1 MKFEHIINTCSG
13 KCIDV
18 LAGQNISVIDID
30 GGQVVDFLQK
40 IQKILMNFCLREL
53 RLTVMNPVRLKKGD
67 FIYSNLYRPM
77 FPRFYMMK
85 LENMIYCIHAA
96 DRKCIIFLP

>member
-1 MKFEHIINTCSG
+1 MKFEHIINACSG

-53 RLTVMNPVRLKKGD
+53 RLTVMNQFD
-67 FIYSNLYRPM
+67 
-77 FPRFYMMK
+77 
-85 LENMIYCIHAA
+85 
-96 DRKCIIFLP
+96 

>member
-40 IQKILMNFCLREL
+40 IQKILMNFCLREI
-53 RLTVMNPVRLKKGD
+53 TIDCNESVRLKKGD

-77 FPRFYMMK
+77 FPGF
-85 LENMIYCIHAA
+85 I
-96 DRKCIIFLP
+96 